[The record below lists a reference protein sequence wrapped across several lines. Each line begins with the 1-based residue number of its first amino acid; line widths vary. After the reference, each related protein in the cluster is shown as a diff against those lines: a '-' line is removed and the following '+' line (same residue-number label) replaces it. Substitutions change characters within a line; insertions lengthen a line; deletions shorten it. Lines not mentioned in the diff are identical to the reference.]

1 MRLALADTMLR
12 TDAWAVGRSSRI
24 MSNLWGCGESG
35 FRDSVSL
42 LLSLVCFLL
51 VIVISYSLLS
61 FSLSLS
67 LLLSLYLFLSLPL
80 FFLLVLIHSFVISFT
95 LSVCM
100 SFFL

>member
-67 LLLSLYLFLSLPL
+67 LLSLYLFLSLPL